1 MNPLFIAR
9 RAHRSV
15 PAIRARSLTTLPK
28 PLSSWKWKTH
38 INVTARI
45 KHLESRFLN
54 GNEEEAIITWE
65 DDHAE
70 SNPESRYDY
79 EPAHLELGA
88 RIHALAGNV
97 DRSRE
102 IMEELFDLYPS
113 WDTAVMLTVFRAH
126 TSSTWKQHHDTAK
139 DIYSRMKS
147 IMGNKIILEDYDAWF
162 VGFLEA
168 KNIRYAKQVFRDMV
182 KAGHLASHL
191 SDAEALKVL
200 KRLNLLYRLG
210 TDIQKMT
217 TICLH
222 AISVLPMP
230 YHSYLYG
237 DWMSS
242 ALVQNSPETATQIL
256 QMLVNRGYQATSY
269 HFNILLRVLLRSKD
283 QPHVLQAENIG
294 WRMIEEARKSHID
307 AGPEHASETTG
318 DTPDELTI
326 FDATVRIPDAATRIP
341 RANPVTFG
349 LIMRHHA
356 DHGQW
361 EHVDYLKRRLQDAE
375 IAPNCTIMN
384 VLMDN
389 YCRKGDYH
397 QVWRTYK
404 ELTQDSEGRA
414 GLFPDGMT
422 MRCLWVSLRLAL
434 GSSQQPNSNSLPS
447 PRELLAETVQWWTLV
462 RSRYDAERFRMGL
475 AAESHGA
482 VTSLMMHCFSYA
494 KDFPGSLVAL
504 HALKDKFG
512 IWPTEKAIEIL
523 QRQAA
528 WFDQRDAD
536 QSLRAHHGMSV
547 EENLDRMRQVFQ
559 ILEDRRLEG
568 MGITRYDYAHMSVDE
583 LRQLDLNLLSEFV
596 RVLLKREHTPAEVEH
611 MIDEAKSQIGLPGL
625 LTGDLDAFS
634 VA

>member
-1 MNPLFIAR
+1 MFLLCMAEVHGCFTTGVELLTRCQEAVMNRDNEALLQEMVELKAVIDQLPFIFHKISVNPNAGEQFANPVEWGQRYAKFSAPLSKRVPALSGLALPLFLLMDAFIGRTKYTSFLGVEAVHLR
-9 RAHRSV
+9 RWL
-15 PAIRARSLTTLPK
+15 PLNIRAFITAIENHYRIPDFVKKSGDPK
-28 PLSSWKWKTH
+28 LVGVLEGIIESYAGERGFMGTH
-38 INVTARI
+38 
-45 KHLESRFLN
+45 
-54 GNEEEAIITWE
+54 
-65 DDHAE
+65 
-70 SNPESRYDY
+70 RYKVY
-79 EPAHLELGA
+79 
-88 RIHALAGNV
+88 
-97 DRSRE
+97 
-102 IMEELFDLYPS
+102 
-113 WDTAVMLTVFRAH
+113 
-126 TSSTWKQHHDTAK
+126 
-139 DIYSRMKS
+139 
-147 IMGNKIILEDYDAWF
+147 
-162 VGFLEA
+162 GFLEVVA
-168 KNIRYAKQVFRDMV
+168 KTGRTETNGNA
-182 KAGHLASHL
+182 AS
-191 SDAEALKVL
+191 A
-200 KRLNLLYRLG
+200 
-210 TDIQKMT
+210 
-217 TICLH
+217 
-222 AISVLPMP
+222 
-230 YHSYLYG
+230 
-237 DWMSS
+237 
-242 ALVQNSPETATQIL
+242 
-256 QMLVNRGYQATSY
+256 
-269 HFNILLRVLLRSKD
+269 
-283 QPHVLQAENIG
+283 
-294 WRMIEEARKSHID
+294 
-307 AGPEHASETTG
+307 
-318 DTPDELTI
+318 
-326 FDATVRIPDAATRIP
+326 
-341 RANPVTFG
+341 
-349 LIMRHHA
+349 
-356 DHGQW
+356 
-361 EHVDYLKRRLQDAE
+361 
-375 IAPNCTIMN
+375 
-384 VLMDN
+384 
-389 YCRKGDYH
+389 
-397 QVWRTYK
+397 
-404 ELTQDSEGRA
+404 QDSEGRA

-512 IWPTEKAIEIL
+512 IWPTEKAVEIL